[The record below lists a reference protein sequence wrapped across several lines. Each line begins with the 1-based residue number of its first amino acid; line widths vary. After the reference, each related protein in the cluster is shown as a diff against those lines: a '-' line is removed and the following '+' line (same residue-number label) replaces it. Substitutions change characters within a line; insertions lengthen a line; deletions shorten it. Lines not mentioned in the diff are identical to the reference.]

1 MCPLTNDRG
10 SYKHDKYFR
19 YSNRFQGGT
28 GSILVFGDAWSLYP
42 SRFEHQIVL
51 IKFTSSGHGCWMS
64 WKIHIVA
71 SKTKTPPSHQPISFA
86 KCGSRNQPVSQTP
99 RYHYSR
105 HRSSDRRTQ
114 WTLDVSRH
122 MSGPRGFLSGF
133 KGKKSDLS
141 ELLKLFPCSLRICF
155 FCQKKKH
162 PSYAWHSLVRDYLR
176 NYDSREMSTFEV
188 DSFPVQGDQNHVSCQ
203 ISHIKSWISTI
214 NQSPKGYLKSA
225 FLTIPTMPWFAN
237 PASWELQSLHV
248 LKLKISVRG
257 LL

>member
-1 MCPLTNDRG
+1 MIGDHTSMTNTSG
-10 SYKHDKYFR
+10 TVI
-19 YSNRFQGGT
+19 NRFQGGT

-155 FCQKKKH
+155 FLPEKKT
-162 PSYAWHSLVRDYLR
+162 SELCLAFASSWL
-176 NYDSREMSTFEV
+176 STKLWLK
-188 DSFPVQGDQNHVSCQ
+188 GDVYFW
-203 ISHIKSWISTI
+203 SW
-214 NQSPKGYLKSA
+214 
-225 FLTIPTMPWFAN
+225 
-237 PASWELQSLHV
+237 
-248 LKLKISVRG
+248 
-257 LL
+257 

>member
-105 HRSSDRRTQ
+105 HRSSDRRPQ

-122 MSGPRGFLSGF
+122 MSGPRGVFVRLQRQ
-133 KGKKSDLS
+133 
-141 ELLKLFPCSLRICF
+141 EIWSLRTAETFSLQYSNLF
-155 FCQKKKH
+155 FLPEKKNIR
-162 PSYAWHSLVRDYLR
+162 V
-176 NYDSREMSTFEV
+176 
-188 DSFPVQGDQNHVSCQ
+188 
-203 ISHIKSWISTI
+203 
-214 NQSPKGYLKSA
+214 
-225 FLTIPTMPWFAN
+225 MPG
-237 PASWELQSLHV
+237 
-248 LKLKISVRG
+248 IR
-257 LL
+257 